1 MRHKYRSRH
10 PERRP
15 ASSPPRPDAGNRH
28 PRLPIHSAPS
38 LTCPG
43 TRPSGARGRRL
54 QSRGRGPGSEHRRGE
69 RATRA
74 GRERAAQAG
83 GVPEQQGRAEPP
95 RALIHAGH
103 RRLLRRA
110 DEPGRAGAGGTGV
123 AVGLLPPRASARTGR
138 AEIREADAATAADH
152 WGARAES
159 RGAAGERRRGGRYH
173 EVAGGWDPRALPG
186 RSQLLPGMDPL
197 GPERHT
203 ERETTARPRG
213 GECGTAEVAGI
224 Y

>member
-1 MRHKYRSRH
+1 MLISSLGNRSVNC
-10 PERRP
+10 P
-15 ASSPPRPDAGNRH
+15 ASGGKTKQKMRASGDDCGLPGFNTPKIQTYRDTDTEAGTLLPPRRGH
-28 PRLPIHSAPS
+28 PRPPIHSALS

-95 RALIHAGH
+95 RALIHAGR

-110 DEPGRAGAGGTGV
+110 DEPGRAERV
-123 AVGLLPPRASARTGR
+123 GR
-138 AEIREADAATAADH
+138 AR
-152 WGARAES
+152 
-159 RGAAGERRRGGRYH
+159 
-173 EVAGGWDPRALPG
+173 
-186 RSQLLPGMDPL
+186 
-197 GPERHT
+197 
-203 ERETTARPRG
+203 ARPG
-213 GECGTAEVAGI
+213 SL
-224 Y
+224 